1 MLHKRVK
8 FGWILVLG
16 LALSTGSRS
25 RSLPAQAADVP
36 NLSGAWELIQDGY
49 EKKGPGDPQFPQV
62 TLVISQEGSE
72 LKITRKKIR
81 RSTNRKLNGTL
92 DVREFIYHTDG
103 RGDTN
108 LGRYDLWR
116 EAPKLKS
123 VTRLGDNKILTEFD
137 QQVTVG
143 ISGRP
148 LFRGPYNY
156 EMPTTMPPFEEEW
169 SLSEA
174 GKKLV
179 LNTMSYD
186 FGGGAR
192 RKYVFRKIS

>member
-1 MLHKRVK
+1 MRKTTAMVS
-8 FGWILVLG
+8 ILVLG
-16 LALSTGSRS
+16 LTLSAGSRAG
-25 RSLPAQAADVP
+25 RLPAQAAGLP
-36 NLSGAWELIQDGY
+36 NLSGTWELIDDNFD
-49 EKKGPGDPQFPQV
+49 KKSRGDPRFPQV
-62 TLVISQEGSE
+62 TLVISQEGSD
-72 LKITRKKIR
+72 LKIIRKRIR
-81 RSTNRKLNGTL
+81 KSGNRKGTL

-103 RGDTN
+103 QGDTN

>member
-108 LGRYDLWR
+108 LGRYNLSLL
-116 EAPKLKS
+116 EAPKLES
-123 VTRLGDNKILTEFD
+123 VTRLAENKILTE
-137 QQVTVG
+137 
-143 ISGRP
+143 
-148 LFRGPYNY
+148 
-156 EMPTTMPPFEEEW
+156 
-169 SLSEA
+169 
-174 GKKLV
+174 
-179 LNTMSYD
+179 
-186 FGGGAR
+186 
-192 RKYVFRKIS
+192 